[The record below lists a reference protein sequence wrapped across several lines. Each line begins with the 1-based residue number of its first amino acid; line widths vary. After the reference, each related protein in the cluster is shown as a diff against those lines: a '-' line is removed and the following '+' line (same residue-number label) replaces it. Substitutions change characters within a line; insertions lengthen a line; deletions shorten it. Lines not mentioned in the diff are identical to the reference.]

1 MEEIRTVCVT
11 LRIEYSCPE
20 GMDYGTSSAIAERL
34 GINSDYQSCEDGV
47 RLEEVEF
54 VDEWDE

>member
-11 LRIEYSCPE
+11 LRIKYSCSDD
-20 GMDYGTSSAIAERL
+20 MDYGTSSAIAERL

-47 RLEEVEF
+47 RLEKVEF